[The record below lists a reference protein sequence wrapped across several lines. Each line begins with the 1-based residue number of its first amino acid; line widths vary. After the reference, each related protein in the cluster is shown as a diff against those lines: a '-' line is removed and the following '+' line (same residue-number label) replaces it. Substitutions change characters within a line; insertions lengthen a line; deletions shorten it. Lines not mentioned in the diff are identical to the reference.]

1 MQQPGTIDIN
11 LTIKA
16 WAEIVLEKWHTN
28 IVEIPRIDF
37 GYLRDSLKYTLFINA
52 GNDIDKIEF
61 AFKLYGIFVDMG
73 TGKSGKRNIDSDDE
87 WFSRKYYGQVM
98 KLKEILIEKY
108 SLSISWSMKNVLS
121 APLDQS
127 LTAINL
133 RNT

>member
-1 MQQPGTIDIN
+1 MQPNGTIDIN

-16 WAEIVLEKWHTN
+16 WAEIVLEKWYTN
-28 IVEIPRIDF
+28 IVEIPRVDEGF
-37 GYLRDSLKYTLFINA
+37 LRDSLKYTLLVNA
-52 GNDIDKIEF
+52 GQDIEKIEF
-61 AFKLYGIFVDMG
+61 SFKLYGIFVDMA
-73 TGKSGKRNIDSDDE
+73 TGKSGKRNIDPDDE

-121 APLDQS
+121 APIDQS
-127 LTAINL
+127 LSVINL

>member
-1 MQQPGTIDIN
+1 
-11 LTIKA
+11 
-16 WAEIVLEKWHTN
+16 
-28 IVEIPRIDF
+28 
-37 GYLRDSLKYTLFINA
+37 
-52 GNDIDKIEF
+52 
-61 AFKLYGIFVDMG
+61 MG

-108 SLSISWSMKNVLS
+108 SLSISWSMKNILS